1 MELTSQAFEQRL
13 TELQAP
19 GRSMANLFQCAK
31 EFTLMELDELHRML
45 DRDEYEM
52 RMGAVCIMD
61 FQARSKKTT
70 VERRREL
77 FELYIGRHDR
87 FWEWDIPDRAA
98 PHVVGAYLF
107 DKPRDVLYELAR
119 SPDPIRKRIAIVA
132 TWFFIKNGQLDDTFA
147 LGDLLA
153 QDPDPLVHLAVGSW
167 VREAGK
173 RDSERL
179 LGFLDKHAATMPR
192 AGLRYAIEKL
202 PPPLRQ
208 HYMGLGNSKLQ

>member
-1 MELTSQAFEQRL
+1 MEPTATAFEIRL
-13 TELQAP
+13 NELQAP

-31 EFTLMELDELHRML
+31 EFTSMSLAELNLML

-61 FQARSKKTT
+61 FQARAKKTT
-70 VERRREL
+70 PERKRKL
-77 FELYIGRHDR
+77 FELYMGRHDR
-87 FWEWDIPDRAA
+87 FKEWDIPDRAA

-119 SPDPIRKRIAIVA
+119 AEDPIRKRTAIVA
-132 TWFFIKNGQLDDTFA
+132 TWYFIKNGQLDDTFA
-147 LGDLLA
+147 LADILA

-179 LGFLDKHAATMPR
+179 LAFLDRHAATMPR

-208 HYMGLGNSKLQ
+208 HYMSK